1 MADVFDHSIASVLAF
16 SIFTSVIFF
25 ATAPVVLRFGSICRG
40 FAIKLL
46 CLELERKGRFGIKF
60 KAYNFANFSRA

>member
-16 SIFTSVIFF
+16 SIFTSSVIVF

-46 CLELERKGRFGIKF
+46 CLELER
-60 KAYNFANFSRA
+60 